1 MYAWAFKW
9 RIIFGTFWVLT
20 SLGSDI
26 LMPKLKG
33 DVIDKLTEDQYADIN
48 TIFWYMVGFVVV
60 SKYSKP
66 PNHFFSSLEPA
77 W

>member
-33 DVIDKLTEDQYADIN
+33 DVIDKLTEDQYADID
-48 TIFWYMVGFVVV
+48 TLFWYMIGFVLV
-60 SKYSKP
+60 SKHSQP
-66 PNHFFSSLEPA
+66 PNHYYSSLVPA

>member
-1 MYAWAFKW
+1 
-9 RIIFGTFWVLT
+9 
-20 SLGSDI
+20 
-26 LMPKLKG
+26 MPKLKG

-66 PNHFFSSLEPA
+66 PNHSFSSLEPA